1 MVRRAPQ
8 CVVSICAVLCF
19 ASGAVPS
26 AIAQRAFVIREKPY
40 LANRLPLVPP
50 RDAAVAPSTTKHCV
64 WRVMNVSVQFY
75 LVGTIHSLRPQDY
88 PLPGAYL
95 NALKN
100 SKRLLF
106 EYNPLERL
114 AYTKKFRAAGR
125 YPPGRDIASEIRP
138 ETLAFLMQN
147 SKTFHL
153 PPNELRTY
161 KPWALAYRLWSL
173 RGYAAATGIYSVD
186 DYFSSQAQ
194 RMGKEIA
201 GLETVDEH
209 VEFWQNALQLE
220 GERLL
225 LNTLQHRDWLKE
237 RFADTRAAWKR
248 GDIAALSETN
258 ESLHKANPSV
268 AQKLFDRRNMKWLA
282 RIEAEMKTGKPTAI
296 VAGAGH
302 FAGSNSVL
310 ELLQKRGYKIEQL

>member
-1 MVRRAPQ
+1 M
-8 CVVSICAVLCF
+8 
-19 ASGAVPS
+19 G
-26 AIAQRAFVIREKPY
+26 QRPFVIREKPY
-40 LANRLPLVPP
+40 IANRLPLVPA
-50 RDAAVAPSTTKHCV
+50 RDAASAPTTPKHCV
-64 WRVMNVSVQFY
+64 WRVTNVPVPFY
-75 LVGTIHSLRPQDY
+75 LVGTIHSLRAADY
-88 PLPGAYL
+88 PLPDAYL
-95 NALKN
+95 NALRN

-106 EYNPLERL
+106 EYNPLERI

-125 YPPGRDIASEIRP
+125 YPPGRDIESDIRP
-138 ETLAFLMQN
+138 ETLAFLMRN

-153 PPNELRTY
+153 QPNELRTY

-173 RGYAAATGIYSVD
+173 RGYAAATGVYSVD

-225 LNTLQHRDWLKE
+225 LNTLQHREWLND
-237 RFADTRAAWKR
+237 RFANTRAAWKK
-248 GDIAALSETN
+248 GDIAALSEANKT
-258 ESLHKANPSV
+258 LHKADASV
-268 AQKLFDRRNMKWLA
+268 AQKLFDRRNMRWLS

-302 FAGSNSVL
+302 FAGTNSVL
-310 ELLQKRGYKIEQL
+310 DLLQKRGYKIVQL